1 MRDEEK
7 RYRRR
12 SMLLF
17 VPVLAAA
24 IGIGMVIG
32 TGGPKP
38 EVQAAAADGGVERGL
53 ITVSGNGEL
62 QVAPD
67 VAYINVGIE
76 TRAAMAKEAQA
87 KNASQFAAME
97 KVLYDTY
104 KLAKKD
110 VKTISFYVQPEYKY
124 NEKDGTSKVT
134 GYVATHTVQIT
145 SRNLEGIGQ
154 LLDSLSA
161 AGANRI
167 EGVTFNTEKQEQ
179 YELQALEK
187 AMANAKAKAETLA
200 RAAGRS
206 IKGVAAISQGN
217 VSSNPI
223 FQRNVA
229 FASDESAANAKTSI
243 QTGEITVTT
252 SVSVAYEMQ

>member
-1 MRDEEK
+1 MGDEK
-7 RYRRR
+7 KSYRRY
-12 SMLLF
+12 SMLLV

-24 IGIGMVIG
+24 IGIGVVIG
-32 TGGPKP
+32 AGGPKA

-76 TRAAMAKEAQA
+76 TRAATAKEAQA
-87 KNASQFAAME
+87 KNANQFAAME

-104 KLAKKD
+104 KMAKKD
-110 VKTISFYVQPEYKY
+110 VKTVGFYVQPEYKY

-200 RAAGRS
+200 KAAGRS
-206 IKGVAAISQGN
+206 VKGVAAISQGN
-217 VSSNPI
+217 VSSTPI
-223 FQRNVA
+223 FQRNMNMA
-229 FASDESAANAKTSI
+229 AESKADGGATSV
-243 QTGEITVTT
+243 QTGEITITT
-252 SVSVAYEMQ
+252 TVSVAYEMQ